1 MESVYTTLME
11 RALEIQCQS
20 KQKSLS
26 RVVIAFA
33 GPPGS
38 GKSTIAAEVVRRINA
53 QTNRLTAI
61 VLPMDGFHHS
71 RAYLDTLPNRSE
83 AYARRGIHWTFDAE
97 GVLKLVKALHS
108 SRSTSSDVILA
119 PSFDHKSKDP
129 VADALRI
136 EPKTEVVIVEGNWLL
151 LDRDPWK
158 QVSHYVDDTWF
169 VDVEPS
175 LARER
180 VAARHIK
187 SGIETSWDAAIKR
200 AEGNDL
206 LNGEEVRRSLIRPNV
221 IVQSLEDEKHL
232 ERETNNQSR

>member
-1 MESVYTTLME
+1 MESVYTTLTA
-11 RALEIQCQS
+11 RALDIQRQS
-20 KQKSLS
+20 RQNSLT

-53 QTNRLTAI
+53 QTNHPIAV

-71 RAYLDTLPNRSE
+71 RAYLDTLPNRNE
-83 AYARRGIHWTFDAE
+83 ACARRGIYWTFDAD

-108 SRSTSSDVILA
+108 SRSISSDVILA

-136 EPKTEVVIVEGNWLL
+136 DSEAEIVIVEGNWLL
-151 LDRDPWK
+151 LDRDPWR
-158 QVSHYVDDTWF
+158 QVSDYVDDTWF
-169 VDVEPS
+169 VDVEPK
-175 LARER
+175 LARQR
-180 VAARHIK
+180 VAARHIR
-187 SGIETSWDAAIKR
+187 SGIETNWEAAILR

-206 LNGEEVRRSLIRPNV
+206 LNGDEVRTNLIRPNV
-221 IVQSLEDEKHL
+221 IVQSVEDEKHRTRW
-232 ERETNNQSR
+232 EYN